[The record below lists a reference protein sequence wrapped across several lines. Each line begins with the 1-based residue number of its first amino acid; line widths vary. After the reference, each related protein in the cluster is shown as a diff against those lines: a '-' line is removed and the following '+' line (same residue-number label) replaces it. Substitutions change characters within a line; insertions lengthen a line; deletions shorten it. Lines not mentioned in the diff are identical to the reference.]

1 MKKTTKFV
9 CQVCGYQSPK
19 WAGRCPDCGEWA
31 SLVEEFVTE
40 TKTASKKGSAGVLTP
55 PKPITEISAEGA
67 ARTATG
73 IGEFDRV
80 LGGGVVDGSLVLVG
94 GDPGIGKST
103 ILIQAA
109 CNLSLGSD
117 NVLYVSGEESAE
129 QIKLRANRL
138 ALSSE
143 KLLIAAETDINAI
156 AAHAESVKP
165 KFLFIDSIQ
174 TMFDSELSSA
184 PGTVSQ
190 VRACTA
196 ALMNIAKNGGIS
208 VFIVGHVTKEGTLAG
223 PRNLEHMVDT
233 VLYFE
238 GDRHMSYRVLRA
250 VKNRFGSTDE
260 VGIFEMTEKGLECV
274 ANPSEALL
282 SERPE
287 HGIGSV
293 VVPIIE
299 GSRAILV
306 EIQALVSRAYANPKI
321 TVSGVDYAGVQM
333 VLAVLEKRVRLP
345 LGNKDVYVNVTGG
358 FRVTEPAA
366 DLAIA
371 MAVTSALLD
380 MPFDQN
386 LIAMGEIGL
395 PGEIRSVSQAQK
407 RLKEAHRM
415 GFEKA
420 VVTKKSVPKLREST
434 QMKLMG
440 ASTLAEAVAAAFPRV
455 EH

>member
-174 TMFDSELSSA
+174 TMFDS
-184 PGTVSQ
+184 
-190 VRACTA
+190 
-196 ALMNIAKNGGIS
+196 
-208 VFIVGHVTKEGTLAG
+208 
-223 PRNLEHMVDT
+223 
-233 VLYFE
+233 
-238 GDRHMSYRVLRA
+238 
-250 VKNRFGSTDE
+250 
-260 VGIFEMTEKGLECV
+260 
-274 ANPSEALL
+274 
-282 SERPE
+282 
-287 HGIGSV
+287 
-293 VVPIIE
+293 
-299 GSRAILV
+299 
-306 EIQALVSRAYANPKI
+306 
-321 TVSGVDYAGVQM
+321 
-333 VLAVLEKRVRLP
+333 
-345 LGNKDVYVNVTGG
+345 
-358 FRVTEPAA
+358 
-366 DLAIA
+366 
-371 MAVTSALLD
+371 
-380 MPFDQN
+380 
-386 LIAMGEIGL
+386 
-395 PGEIRSVSQAQK
+395 
-407 RLKEAHRM
+407 
-415 GFEKA
+415 
-420 VVTKKSVPKLREST
+420 
-434 QMKLMG
+434 
-440 ASTLAEAVAAAFPRV
+440 
-455 EH
+455 